1 MVQSVQVRK
10 KASEG
15 RHSGLIDIAAADLL
29 EKVCSC
35 RAVLCCDFKLAGGK
49 ISFKLGGE
57 VDSRSGEDLV
67 SWWVFRY
74 SCTECGVHA
83 MCLVYFSKEL
93 GPFQAFLRFF
103 DFTSPSN
110 GFRSQRFH

>member
-1 MVQSVQVRK
+1 VRK

-29 EKVCSC
+29 EKVCCC
-35 RAVLCCDFKLAGGK
+35 RAMRCCDLWTGRLASSLAGNWTLGTGRAM
-49 ISFKLGGE
+49 SLGG
-57 VDSRSGEDLV
+57 SLGTLV
-67 SWWVFRY
+67 QSVG
-74 SCTECGVHA
+74 S

-103 DFTSPSN
+103 DITSPSN
-110 GFRSQRFH
+110 GFRSQ